1 MSQSTT
7 SKRSPVIVIMGHIDH
22 GKSTLLDTIRNA
34 NIVAGEAGGIT
45 QHLGAYE
52 VEKNG
57 QKMTFIDTPGH
68 AAFTAV
74 RENSASAADIAILI
88 VSAED
93 GVMPQTK
100 EALKSIID
108 AKLPYIVAI
117 NKVDSPKADITKTKE
132 SLLQSEIYI
141 EGYGGTTPAVEISAL
156 KGDGIDELLD
166 IINLTA
172 EMEAFEGDAS
182 VSAIGSIIEAHTDS
196 RTGIT
201 ATMIIKNGTLKT
213 GQFISCG
220 RALAPVRSIETTQG
234 DRLKEASFTKAIK
247 ISGWN
252 EIPFVGEDFQTFESK
267 KEAEKFLEECA
278 EIIEKKHKPI
288 LGDIPEDTGVLPIII
303 KADTEGSVSALEQE
317 IEKIDHDRLLKRVI
331 YTGTGNI
338 SEADT
343 KIASGDQKPVIVG
356 FNVKIDNQAAVAI
369 DREEIDAHTSTIIYE
384 TIDWLDSTAKSRI
397 PSITVDE
404 ESGKVKVLRNFS
416 ESKKIMV
423 LGGRVE
429 EGDITLGAKVKIM
442 RRGEEI
448 GTGSIKNLQRGKEVV
463 EQINEEEEFGMSL
476 GDRTVDPVPGDY
488 LIPFKKVTK

>member
-1 MSQSTT
+1 MSSQTST
-7 SKRSPVIVIMGHIDH
+7 KRSPVIVIMGHIDH

-34 NIVAGEAGGIT
+34 NVVAGEAGGIT

-52 VEKNG
+52 VIKND

-68 AAFTAV
+68 AAFTTV

-100 EALKSIID
+100 EALKSIND

-117 NKVDSPKADITKTKE
+117 NKVDSPKANIAKTKE
-132 SLLQSEIYI
+132 SLLQAEIYI

-156 KGDGIDELLD
+156 KGDGIDDLLD
-166 IINLTA
+166 MINLTA
-172 EMEAFEGDAS
+172 EMEDFTGDVEAQA
-182 VSAIGSIIEAHTDS
+182 VGSIIEAHTDS

-213 GQFISCG
+213 GQFVSCG
-220 RALAPVRSIETTQG
+220 RAFAPVRIIDTTQG
-234 DRLKEASFTKAIK
+234 EKIKEASFTKAIK

-252 EIPFVGEDFQTFESK
+252 EIPFVGESFQTFDTK
-267 KEAEKFLEECA
+267 KEVETFLEECA

-303 KADTEGSVSALEQE
+303 KADTEGSVAALEQE
-317 IEKIDHDRLLKRVI
+317 IEKIDHERLLKRVI

-356 FNVKIDNQAAVAI
+356 FNVKIDTQAQAAI
-369 DREEIDAHTSTIIYE
+369 DREGIDVYTSAIIYE
-384 TIDWLDSTAKSRI
+384 TITWLDETAKSRI
-397 PSITVDE
+397 PTITVDE
-404 ESGKVKVLRNFS
+404 ESGKIKVLKNFS
-416 ESKKIMV
+416 ESKKVIV

-429 EGDITLGAKVKIM
+429 EGEVTLGAKVKIL

-448 GTGSIKNLQRGKEVV
+448 GTGKITNLQRMKDVV
-463 EQINEEEEFGMSL
+463 DRIGEGEEFGMSL
-476 GDRTVDPVPGDY
+476 SDRTIDPAPGDY

>member
-1 MSQSTT
+1 MSASIE
-7 SKRSPVIVIMGHIDH
+7 RSPVIVIMGHIDH

-52 VEKNG
+52 VTKG
-57 QKMTFIDTPGH
+57 DHTMTFIDTPGH
-68 AAFTAV
+68 AAFTNV

-100 EALKSIID
+100 EALKSIND

-117 NKVDSPKADITKTKE
+117 NKVDSPKADITKTKQ
-132 SLLQSEIYI
+132 SLLEAEIYV

-156 KGDGIDELLD
+156 KGNGIDELLD
-166 IINLTA
+166 LISLTA
-172 EMEAFEGDAS
+172 EMEAFTGDPS
-182 VSAIGSIIEAHTDS
+182 ESARGTIIEAHTNS
-196 RTGIT
+196 QTGIT
-201 ATMIIKNGTLKT
+201 ATMIIKDGTLKT

-234 DRLKEASFTKAIK
+234 DRLKEASFTRAIK
-247 ISGWN
+247 ISGWSD
-252 EIPFVGEDFQTFESK
+252 IPFVGEEFQTFESK
-267 KEAEKFLEECA
+267 KEAEAFLLECA

-288 LGDIPEDTGVLPIII
+288 IGIIPEDTGILPVII
-303 KADTEGSVSALEQE
+303 KADTEGSVAALEQE
-317 IEKIDHDRLLKRVI
+317 IEKIDFDRLIKRII

-356 FNVKIDNQAAVAI
+356 FNVKIDTQAQAAI
-369 DREEIDAHTSTIIYE
+369 DREEIEVHTSAIIYE
-384 TIDWLDSTAKSRI
+384 TLDWLQSVAKDRV
-397 PSITVDE
+397 PTITVDE
-404 ESGKVKVLRNFS
+404 ESGKVKILKNFS
-416 ESKKIMV
+416 ASKKIMV

-429 EGDITLGAKVKIM
+429 EGEITLGAKVKIM

-448 GTGSIKNLQRGKEVV
+448 GTGKITNLQRGKEVV
-463 EQINEEEEFGMSL
+463 DRIGEGEEFGMSL
-476 GDRTVDPVPGDY
+476 SDRTVDPAAGDH
-488 LIPFKKVTK
+488 LLPFKKVTK